1 MTGREARDYLL
12 RKRSEAAA
20 TGSASLD
27 VAKLW
32 ECAIALEEEAD
43 GLADELTK
51 LLDKADAIYAKK
63 Q

>member
-1 MTGREARDYLL
+1 MTGREARTYLL
-12 RKRSEAAA
+12 QKRSEAAA
-20 TGSASLD
+20 TGSTALD

-32 ECAIALEEEAD
+32 ECATALEGEAD

-63 Q
+63 